1 MLRPVRKDAMTEN
14 TKDLQARLAAV
25 PIFAGLSNRH
35 LAKLVDGSRRTTH
48 QAGHEIAKEGEGALA
63 LHIILD
69 GTAEVSVHGSRKRE
83 LKAGDYFGE
92 ISLIDG
98 RSRSASVTATSDLH
112 TLAVPYVPFQQL
124 LESEPG
130 FAAGLLKLICARLR
144 EAEAD

>member
-1 MLRPVRKDAMTEN
+1 MTEN
-14 TKDLQARLAAV
+14 AKDLQAHLAAV
-25 PIFAGLSNRH
+25 PIFAGLSRRQ
-35 LAKLVDGSRRTTH
+35 LARLVDESRTTTH

-69 GTAEVSVHGSRKRE
+69 GTAEVTVHGRPRRE
-83 LKAGDYFGE
+83 LSAGDYFGE

-98 RSRSASVTATSDLH
+98 RKRSASVTAVSDLH
-112 TLAVPYVPFQQL
+112 TFAVPYGPFQKL

>member
-1 MLRPVRKDAMTEN
+1 MTEN
-14 TKDLQARLAAV
+14 TEDRQAHLARV
-25 PIFAGLSNRH
+25 PIFSGLSPRQLGK
-35 LAKLVDGSRRTTH
+35 LAEVSRTTTH

-69 GTAEVSVHGSRKRE
+69 GTAEVSVHGRPRRE
-83 LKAGDYFGE
+83 LHAGEYFGE

-98 RSRSASVTATSDLH
+98 KKRSASVTATSDLH
-112 TLAVPYVPFQQL
+112 TLAVPHGPFQTL

-130 FAAGLLKLICARLR
+130 FAAGLLTLVCARLR

>member
-1 MLRPVRKDAMTEN
+1 MTDN
-14 TKDLQARLAAV
+14 ATDVQAHLARV
-25 PIFAGLSNRH
+25 PIFAGLSSRQLGK
-35 LAKLVDGSRRTTH
+35 LAGSSRRTTH

-69 GTAEVSVHGSRKRE
+69 GTAEVTVHGSPKRE
-83 LKAGDYFGE
+83 LRAGDYFGE

-98 RSRSASVTATSDLH
+98 KKRSATVTATSDLH
-112 TLAVPYVPFQQL
+112 TLAVPHGAFQQL

>member
-1 MLRPVRKDAMTEN
+1 MTEN
-14 TKDLQARLAAV
+14 AKDLHALLAAV
-25 PIFAGLSNRH
+25 PIFEGLSNRQ
-35 LAKLVDGSRRTTH
+35 LGRLVDGSRTTTH

-63 LHIILD
+63 LHILLD

>member
-1 MLRPVRKDAMTEN
+1 MTDN
-14 TKDLQARLAAV
+14 ATDVQAHLARV
-25 PIFAGLSNRH
+25 PIFAGLSSRQLGK
-35 LAKLVDGSRRTTH
+35 LAGASRRTTH

-83 LKAGDYFGE
+83 LRAGDYFGE

-98 RSRSASVTATSDLH
+98 KKRSATVTAASDLH
-112 TLAVPYVPFQQL
+112 TVAVPHGPFQQL
-124 LESEPG
+124 LETEPG
-130 FAAGLLKLICARLR
+130 FAAGLLTLVCARLR